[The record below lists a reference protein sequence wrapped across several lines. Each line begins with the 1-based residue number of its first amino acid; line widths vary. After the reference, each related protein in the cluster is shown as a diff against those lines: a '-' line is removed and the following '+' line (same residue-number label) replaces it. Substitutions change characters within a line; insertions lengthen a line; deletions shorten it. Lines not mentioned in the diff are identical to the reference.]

1 VKLTQ
6 DGGENSTNYQAQGNI
21 TVHTG
26 VSATEVYDITERVVK
41 SNMKDLVNLA
51 RETVDERINSF
62 AQELGE
68 RLAQQPATHSAALSD
83 PDVQYAISNA
93 GVAYARRGT
102 EELSEILLDLV
113 SDRVAAPSESLI
125 ATILNDAIEIAP
137 RLTKG
142 ERAALVMIWT
152 FLRTIEPSSTSLE
165 DLIFYHRPILR
176 EFGPDLP
183 KREGSYLHL
192 QSMGC
197 ISISTLGGSSFAS
210 LWHQSYPGFFQ
221 SGLSLDHVANDI
233 KGYWDDPTIFEAS
246 PRGEGLKQVAGGG
259 ASDRYLAQ
267 LNIPKPHVQALK
279 VLRDRHLP
287 VTEIVDMVKEA
298 NPEVSYVE
306 DAWEHLGST
315 SPTGVGI
322 AIGHAVLH
330 QRFGTAPD
338 LSIWLGE
345 G

>member
-1 VKLTQ
+1 MKFTQ
-6 DGGENSTNYQAQGNI
+6 DGGDSSTNYQAQGNI

-62 AQELGE
+62 AEELGE
-68 RLAQQPATHSAALSD
+68 RLAQLPATHSAALSD

-93 GVAYARRGT
+93 GIAYARRGT

-113 SDRVAAPSESLI
+113 SDRVVAPSDSLI

-142 ERAALVMIWT
+142 ERAALAIIWT
-152 FLRTIEPSSTSLE
+152 FLRTVNPGADSLE
-165 DLIFYHRPILR
+165 NLRFYHEPILR

-197 ISISTLGGSSFAS
+197 ISTSSLGGSTFAS
-210 LWHQSYPGFFQ
+210 AWYNSYPGFFQ
-221 SGLSLDHVANDI
+221 EGLSLDNVSDEI
-233 KGYWDDPTIFEAS
+233 KGYWDDSTIFEES
-246 PRGEGLKQVAGGG
+246 PRGEDLKQVAGGG
-259 ASDRYLAQ
+259 ASDSYLAQ
-267 LNIPKPHVQALK
+267 LDIPQPHVQALK
-279 VLRDRHLP
+279 TLRDRRLP
-287 VTEIVDMVKEA
+287 DATVVAMVKA
-298 NPEVSYVE
+298 AIPEVLWLE
-306 DAWEHLGST
+306 DAWGHVGAT
-315 SPTGVGI
+315 APTGVGI
-322 AIGHAVLH
+322 AIGHSVLQ
-330 QRFGTAPD
+330 QRFGYAPD
-338 LSIWLGE
+338 LSDWLDE